1 VEPGQAEDRSETPLL
16 FSFLVDEALS
26 ASLLDG
32 VAANEREPD
41 TVMVAPHAA
50 ASAAAATGPTT
61 AAREMRDW
69 SRLLLLAALLALLW
83 ELASL
88 LRRMQ
93 REREEAH
100 AWSR

>member
-1 VEPGQAEDRSETPLL
+1 
-16 FSFLVDEALS
+16 
-26 ASLLDG
+26 
-32 VAANEREPD
+32 
-41 TVMVAPHAA
+41 
-50 ASAAAATGPTT
+50 
-61 AAREMRDW
+61 MRDW

-93 REREEAH
+93 REREEAR